1 VRLELTN
8 RADYAIRAM
17 LALAVPD
24 GHGPQSARA
33 IAARMDIPPR
43 FLPQVMRDLS
53 AAGLVSATTGR
64 HGGYRLARP
73 AATLSLLAIVE
84 AVEGDTGRQT
94 CVLRGGPCGLDGYCA
109 VHPVFA
115 DAQSAVVDRLERAR
129 LADVAEIFATIGRAP
144 VGRAG

>member
-17 LALAVPD
+17 LALAAPD
-24 GHGPQSARA
+24 DDGPQSVRA

-43 FLPQVMRDLS
+43 FLPQVMRDLV

-64 HGGYRLARP
+64 LGGYRLRRP
-73 AATLSLLAIVE
+73 ASGVSLLTIVE
-84 AVEGDTGRQT
+84 AVEGDTARQT
-94 CVLRGGPCGLDGYCA
+94 CVLRGGPCGKDGFCA

-115 DAQSAVVDRLERAR
+115 DAQAAVVERLERAR
-129 LADVAEIFATIGRAP
+129 LADVAEIFATFGREP
-144 VGRAG
+144 VGRSR